1 MKNGVKNQSPHPES
15 NILFIINFQIPGKG
29 TVIPDIRKKKRYL
42 QEIVIAGNLVSETA
56 EVHKNIS

>member
-29 TVIPDIRKKKRYL
+29 TVIPDIRKKK
-42 QEIVIAGNLVSETA
+42 
-56 EVHKNIS
+56 KKISPRNSNSRKSSK